1 VRVVVIPGDGI
12 GPDVVRAAQSVLE
25 ATGLPFEW
33 DVQEIGSKALSATG
47 SSLPEAALQA
57 IRETTLALKGP
68 IATAA
73 GSSGERSTNVALR
86 RALDLSVQVRPC
98 RSHAGVPS
106 PFRDVNL
113 VVIRNTAEDL
123 YSGVE
128 FAAGAPDTDAIIEA
142 MRSTGRD
149 VAPGSALSIKPVSEG
164 ACRRLITFALD
175 YARRNGYKRLT
186 VVHKATAMRSTDGLF
201 LEAAREAM
209 SGQNDVVCDDR
220 QIDAMCAELVRRP
233 EAFGVLVTLN
243 LYGDILSDLAAALT
257 GGVGMAP
264 GANYGGP
271 LAVFEA
277 AHGTAPRHAD
287 QHRANPM
294 AMILCG
300 ALLLRHVGAV
310 DAAERVEVAVDSVLG
325 SGRTMP
331 ADVRDAASASPAPST
346 ETVARA
352 VASAVSSGG

>member
-1 VRVVVIPGDGI
+1 MRVVVIPGDGI